1 MIGKKLSS
9 DEALSRLH
17 SLCFGKAG
25 TKTTRK
31 KNLRIFNGFA
41 PDTDVEAKVS
51 KQMRRFCLFLP
62 ASLV

>member
-25 TKTTRK
+25 TKTMRK
-31 KNLRIFNGFA
+31 KNLRLFNGFA
-41 PDTDVEAKVS
+41 SDTDVDAKV
-51 KQMRRFCLFLP
+51 
-62 ASLV
+62 